1 MADMFPGAGI
11 APADG
16 PAEEADDGKMVDLNQ
31 KICSAE
37 CYARNEDKS
46 FPMSNLFIGDS
57 RLGCKSDADEQLI
70 LHVAFDEF
78 VKVCSYTIL

>member
-1 MADMFPGAGI
+1 MEALFPNAGA
-11 APADG
+11 AP
-16 PAEEADDGKMVDLNQ
+16 PANNNNEDDGKFVDLRS
-31 KICSAE
+31 KICAAE
-37 CYARNEDKS
+37 CYARNESKS

-78 VKVCSYTIL
+78 VKVRE